1 MYVLRLGIIGC
12 GRVTSMFHLK
22 AIEQVDTVNVAAI
35 SDISEDRLKDTLSE
49 CNGAKGYLD
58 YKQLLQDENVEAVAI
73 NTPPRFHESMAL
85 DALNA
90 GKHVLCEKPLAE
102 SVEGC
107 MRIKELQQETGLAVL
122 PAHNYSFSPSL
133 ILMADHVK
141 NGAIGEVTGVEVSF
155 ENYLKSYR
163 SRTDFR
169 EHKPNGIVEDVL
181 PHIVSATNSLVG
193 PVGDVDFVNWWC
205 KDYEVCDNME
215 TELKS
220 TKGVPISAKLSWT
233 KLRPRFSIAVTGEKG
248 RLYTDLM
255 INPFK
260 LETTIDGETSTVK
273 EKGVKWY
280 LDLIQFKHPSFQN
293 QYMHFHD
300 LVKQNAPPIIT
311 IDDEI
316 NILQTM
322 DKVTEKME

>member
-1 MYVLRLGIIGC
+1 MLRLGIIGC

-22 AIEQVDTVNVAAI
+22 AIDQVDTVSVAAI
-35 SDISEDRLKDTLSE
+35 SDVNEDRLKETLSD
-49 CNGAKGYLD
+49 CSGAKGYQD
-58 YKQLLQDENVEAVAI
+58 YKQLLMDGSVEAVAI
-73 NTPPRFHESMAL
+73 NTPPRFHEEMVI
-85 DALNA
+85 DALRA

-107 MRIKELQQETGLAVL
+107 IRIKELQMETGLTVL

-133 ILMADHVK
+133 TMMANRVK
-141 NGAIGEVTGVEVSF
+141 NGVIGKVTGMDTAF

-169 EHKPNGIVEDVL
+169 EHTSNGIVEDVL
-181 PHIVSATNSLVG
+181 PHIISAISPIVG
-193 PVGDVDFVNWWC
+193 HVGDVNSVNWWC
-205 KDYEVCDNME
+205 NSYEVCDNME

-220 TKGVPISAKLSWT
+220 TNGIPINAKLSWT

-260 LETTIDGETSTVK
+260 LETTIEGKTTTIK

-280 LDLIQFKHPSFQN
+280 LDLIQFKHPSFVN
-293 QYMHFHD
+293 QYKHFHD
-300 LVKQNAPPIIT
+300 LVKENAAPVIT

-322 DKVTEKME
+322 EKVSEKME